1 LFPSI
6 KNTSYRANY
15 NSLSVAKK
23 QTPLKKQDRN
33 LSTLL
38 TNPQDLCKACGKLA
52 IKWPQ
57 THIKRGVEALCSFF
71 EQFNK
76 AKLF

>member
-1 LFPSI
+1 MKI
-6 KNTSYRANY
+6 TSYRTNY

-23 QTPLKKQDRN
+23 QTPLKQDRN
-33 LSTLL
+33 LDTLL
-38 TNPQDLCKACGKLA
+38 TNPQDLCNACGKLA
-52 IKWPQ
+52 IEWPQ
-57 THIKRGVEALCSFF
+57 KHIKRGVEALCSFF